1 MAYYRSYHVICD
13 RGHDYTTRAKTMD
26 VPVKCDRDILVWIQD
41 ELRMDTVGQCEG
53 NVIAYD
59 YIVPVAYSSRCKDG
73 HLNYGDKM
81 MRRCPCGQPI
91 IDIDELDPVGLDIAI
106 SIGMAM
112 GRA

>member
-73 HLNYGDKM
+73 HINVTEHM
-81 MRRCPCGQPI
+81 IRRCEQCNAPI
-91 IDIDELDPVGLDIAI
+91 IEIDELDPIGLDIMMSLAQ
-106 SIGMAM
+106 GL
-112 GRA
+112 